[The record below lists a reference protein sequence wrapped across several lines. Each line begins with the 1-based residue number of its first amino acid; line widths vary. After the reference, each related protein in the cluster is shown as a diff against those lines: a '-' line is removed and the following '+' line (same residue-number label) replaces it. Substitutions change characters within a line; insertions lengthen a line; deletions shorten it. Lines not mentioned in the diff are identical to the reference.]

1 VKLRIRRFIPVVLV
15 AAVAAACDDPS
26 PVGGVLTAT
35 LVSPHGAEGAAYVTL
50 FGPGILE
57 VGALSAR
64 TFSNVR
70 GDTVDV
76 VIVRDQPGE
85 LRFTLSVA
93 DASRPPAA
101 VVVEVADGENRL
113 RADAHLYRLEVRQ

>member
-1 VKLRIRRFIPVVLV
+1 
-15 AAVAAACDDPS
+15 
-26 PVGGVLTAT
+26 LTAT
-35 LVSPHGAEGAAYVTL
+35 LVSPNGAEGAVYVTL
-50 FGPGILE
+50 FGPGIVE

-85 LRFTLSVA
+85 LRFTVSVT
-93 DASRPPAA
+93 DTSRLPAA